1 VAGWCIGRRAYRFPQ
16 PREAFH
22 FVIPAIDPQ
31 RPDEERDEIPV
42 SAAGPRGLVDFARI
56 ARQAGDVEAAVS
68 HYREAQFL
76 DPDDAAIA
84 LESALYLAEL
94 GRHRESVEILERCV
108 RRHPELP
115 AARFHLGTVWRQ
127 LAEPEKAAQQ
137 LRRYLALE
145 PEDRLGAAAELDALA
160 EPTTE
165 LPAAYLRSLFDQYAD
180 EFDRNLVKDLDYR
193 APEILRQAVDRCWRA
208 PAAGAD
214 VLDLGC
220 GTGLGGA
227 AFRDVARRMHGVD
240 LSPRM
245 IERASARGIYESLAV
260 GEAVASLRAET
271 AAWDLVVAA
280 DVLVYLGDLA
290 PLFAAARQA
299 LKPGGALAAT
309 VEAADGTE
317 PALKP
322 TRRFGHPA
330 DYLRRA
336 AAVAGLIVALLEPAS
351 TRTEKGEPVA
361 GHVMVLINAA

>member
-1 VAGWCIGRRAYRFPQ
+1 MYWPAEALVPAAA
-16 PREAFH
+16 REALL
-22 FVIPAIDPQ
+22 FVIPSIDPQ
-31 RPDEERDEIPV
+31 RPTEERDEVPA

-56 ARQAGDVEAAVS
+56 ARQAGDAEAAVS

-84 LESALYLAEL
+84 LEAALYLAEL

-145 PEDRLGAAAELDALA
+145 PEDRLGATAALDTLA
-160 EPTTE
+160 EPATE
-165 LPAAYLRSLFDQYAD
+165 LPSTYLRSLFDQYAD

-227 AFRDVARRMHGVD
+227 AFRDIARRMHGVD

-260 GEAVASLRAET
+260 GDAVAALRAET
-271 AAWDLVVAA
+271 AAWDLVIAA

-290 PLFAAARQA
+290 PLFAAALQA
-299 LKPGGALAAT
+299 LRPGGVLAAT
-309 VEAADGTE
+309 VEAADGAE

-330 DYLRRA
+330 DYLRRTA
-336 AAVAGLIVALLEPAS
+336 AAAGLTVALLEPAS

-361 GHVMVLINAA
+361 GNVMVLIKDA